1 MNRFDIFDIGV
12 RIPDKIKRDFFF
24 DRIVTFQNLEMSAIV
39 TFCQE
44 SCFFLRS

>member
-1 MNRFDIFDIGV
+1 MTKPNHNLIFAYTI
-12 RIPDKIKRDFFF
+12 IKRDFFF